1 MVVLT
6 ESERKLLE
14 RLAAIGKAT
23 QLTAQDLQ
31 IAKPLESGGLVFMI
45 RDTAN
50 AIITPKGR
58 HVLAGREMSARP
70 AKKPFGFMD

>member
-6 ESERKLLE
+6 EIERKLLE

-23 QLTAQDLQ
+23 QLAAQDLQ
-31 IAKPLESGGLVFMI
+31 IAKPLESDGLVFMI
-45 RDTAN
+45 RDTAH

-58 HVLAGREMSARP
+58 HVLADREMSAQP

>member
-6 ESERKLLE
+6 EIERKLLE

-23 QLTAQDLQ
+23 LLAAQDLQ
-31 IAKPLESGGLVFMI
+31 IAKPLESDGL
-45 RDTAN
+45 
-50 AIITPKGR
+50 IITPKGR
-58 HVLAGREMSARP
+58 HVLADREMSARP